1 MKHTLHVLKFLI
13 YFINFLP
20 PISHCIVPQFQTTR
34 LKSTAGAGVASLTVD
49 EANSLNPAPLA
60 FFNVMSL
67 YVQRTKGGLSAEDGT
82 DISSG
87 PIEQN
92 AVIIS
97 DTKGSLKGSAGYVE
111 HIKGHEKTKQFSAS
125 IATIMGP
132 QSSWGLTY
140 KKTTDG
146 GGGGGFEQF
155 IVGITHVVSPDFSLG
170 IVLSDPAGKVEGQR
184 RGIVGLQYIYQNF
197 ISLMIDGG
205 SDYEAELSE
214 NFFHREAVQIKL
226 LGNIYTRFG
235 IFNDKGLKKR
245 GTGTGLS
252 WIQPRLM
259 LDFAVA
265 NTSYDEGGLMA
276 FNQEVYRE
284 TETSFSLS
292 YRF

>member
-1 MKHTLHVLKFLI
+1 MKHTLHVLKLLMV
-13 YFINFLP
+13 FINFLP

-67 YVQRTKGGLSAEDGT
+67 YVQRTKGGLSTEDGT
-82 DISSG
+82 EVTAE

-92 AVIIS
+92 AFIIS

-111 HIKGHEKTKQFSAS
+111 HVKGHEKIKQFSAS

-132 QSSWGLTY
+132 QSSWGVTY
-140 KKTTDG
+140 KKTTDKG
-146 GGGGGFEQF
+146 RDERFEQF
-155 IVGITHVVSPDFSLG
+155 IVGITHVISPEFSLG
-170 IVLSDPAGKVEGQR
+170 IVASDPTGKVEGHR
-184 RGIVGLQYIYQNF
+184 RGIVGFQYIYQNF
-197 ISLMIDGG
+197 ISLMVDGG

-214 NFFHREAVQIKL
+214 NFFHREAIQIKL

-235 IFNDKGLKKR
+235 IFNDKGLKRR

-259 LDFAVA
+259 LDFAIA
-265 NTSYDEGGLMA
+265 NTQYDEGGPIV
-276 FNQEVYRE
+276 FNQEIYRE
-284 TETSFSLS
+284 KETSFSLS